1 MFFYKL
7 RNRDGEHASVAIL
20 KQNSTYREK
29 DGLGNGEWGFF
40 EALAL
45 GALPDQ
51 MSHSSP
57 HTRPSHHQTPRA
69 SRCSLW
75 D

>member
-45 GALPDQ
+45 GALPG
-51 MSHSSP
+51 SNVP
-57 HTRPSHHQTPRA
+57 
-69 SRCSLW
+69 
-75 D
+75 